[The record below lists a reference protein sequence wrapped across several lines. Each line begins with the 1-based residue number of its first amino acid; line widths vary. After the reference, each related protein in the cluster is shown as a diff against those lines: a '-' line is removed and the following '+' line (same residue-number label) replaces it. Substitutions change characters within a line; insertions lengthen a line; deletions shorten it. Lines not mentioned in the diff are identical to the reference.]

1 MQVSLGR
8 NYATGSYDYAMSI
21 FSGSSPRQLY
31 AEVLAVDDHEIP
43 PVAR

>member
-1 MQVSLGR
+1 MQVSPGR

-21 FSGSSPRQLY
+21 ISGSSRQLY
-31 AEVLAVDDHEIP
+31 AELLAVGDHEIP